1 MEADKASVLREKV
14 EKALHSSCAHHVP
27 DSLPLLLSHQA
38 LSHLGP
44 SLTLLPPSGMGSPLL
59 FSGLPPSL
67 PLGLRLND
75 TSPES
80 MRVTGL

>member
-1 MEADKASVLREKV
+1 MEDDKASVLREKV

-27 DSLPLLLSHQA
+27 DSLPLLLSQA

-59 FSGLPPSL
+59 FSRLPPSL
-67 PLGLRLND
+67 PLGLSLND